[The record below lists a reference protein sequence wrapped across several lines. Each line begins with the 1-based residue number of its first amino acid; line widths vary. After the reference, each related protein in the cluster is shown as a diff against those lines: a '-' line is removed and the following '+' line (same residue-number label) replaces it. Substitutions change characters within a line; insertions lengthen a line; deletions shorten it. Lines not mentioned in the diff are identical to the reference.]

1 MNHGRKL
8 LILLLT
14 TLYMSGWSD
23 DESIEIHGAI
33 SQSFIYSKNNH
44 YIFEGSKGGSLDF
57 SEAYI
62 NFSKQFGSDLR
73 VGLQIAARNFG
84 TQEDFS
90 PKLDWAYG
98 DYRLHRT
105 IGVRLGKVKLP
116 FGIYNEAR
124 DIDFAKA
131 SIILDQG
138 IYPENFRLVINSYSG
153 GSLYGT
159 FNINEKNNAELDYEV
174 YYGTTSIPE
183 NYRSIQFTRRNFN
196 SPTTDM
202 NNVTLWGTSAQLRPF
217 DNLLLGHSFMH
228 NTTHLSINS
237 STLKDLDETGSGFF
251 DFPVPFIEK
260 AVKSKY
266 TAHVLSAEMRIKSFT
281 LISEYESSSLHSSN
295 TKEFSDA
302 VYNGISANF
311 ENTAYRDAI
320 LESVGIPV
328 AGLDS
333 LTLVQRAAGLARTFT
348 DEFSAPIVADKSSWY
363 IQALYQLTD
372 DLGLF
377 TGYGYT
383 TQSNNANIKRLQEEQ
398 NTRKAKQKDY
408 SIGVNYYVS
417 DNFLLKGEYH
427 YIDGLYGVY
436 NPMTDMMIDDGNL
449 WLARASYSF

>member
-1 MNHGRKL
+1 
-8 LILLLT
+8 
-14 TLYMSGWSD
+14 MSGWSD

-44 YIFEGSKGGSLDF
+44 YIFQGSKGGSLDF

-62 NFSKQFGSDLR
+62 NFSRQFGSDLR
-73 VGLQIAARNFG
+73 VGLQIASRNFG
-84 TQEDFS
+84 TQEDFT

-98 DYRLHRT
+98 DYRLHRA
-105 IGVRLGKVKLP
+105 IGLRLGKVKLP

-159 FNINEKNNAELDYEV
+159 FTISEKNNAEFDYEV

-183 NYRSIQFTRRNFN
+183 SYRSIQFTRRNFN
-196 SPTTDM
+196 SPTTGM

-217 DNLLLGHSFMH
+217 DNLLLGHSFMY
-228 NTTHLSINS
+228 NTTYLSINS
-237 STLKDLDETGSGFF
+237 STLKDLDENETGFF

-266 TAHVLSAEMRIKSFT
+266 TAHVFSAEIRIKDFT
-281 LISEYESSSLHSSN
+281 LISEYESSTLNSTNTQDFSN
-295 TKEFSDA
+295 AIYS
-302 VYNGISANF
+302 GISKNF
-311 ENTAYRDAI
+311 ENTAFRDAV
-320 LESVGIPV
+320 LTSLGIPV
-328 AGLDS
+328 ASLDS
-333 LTLVQRAAGLARTFT
+333 LTLDQMAAGVAQTFT
-348 DEFSAPIVADKSSWY
+348 SEFSTPIVADKSSWY
-363 IQALYQLTD
+363 IQALYQLND

-383 TQSNNANIKRLQEEQ
+383 TQTNSADIKRLQEEQ
-398 NTRKAKQKDY
+398 NTRNAKQKDY
-408 SIGVNYYVS
+408 SLGINYYVS

-436 NPMTDMMIDDGNL
+436 NPSTDVMIEDGNL